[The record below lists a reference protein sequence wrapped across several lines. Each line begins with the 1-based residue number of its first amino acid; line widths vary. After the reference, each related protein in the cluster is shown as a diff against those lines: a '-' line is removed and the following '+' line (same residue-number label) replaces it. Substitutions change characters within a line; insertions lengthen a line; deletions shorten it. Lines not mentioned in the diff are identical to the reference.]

1 MIEQRFCTFCGTLT
15 IPGAAFCVK
24 CGQAVAAVTPPA
36 AAGAAGPA
44 TAAAVIAPPAPPP
57 AAAYQPPAAPATAQP
72 PAPAPPPPAPGG
84 PPPTRPYAGPTAAPA
99 LPNPAIPAQ
108 PYGAT
113 PAPTPAGGVTRSP
126 AISLPVP
133 VPVAV
138 GIAAVAVVAV
148 VAAFFLLSGSGSKPG
163 ITYNPSS
170 LSCAG
175 ESFTVT
181 MRLPA
186 SVGSGDYLAML
197 VDGQVWPSETMWTP
211 GQGGF
216 ARQSDSTWFLTT
228 TSLTPG
234 AAECGL
240 APGNHT
246 LQIVDANGLVLGQGS
261 LTRQ

>member
-1 MIEQRFCTFCGTLT
+1 MIEQHFCPFCGTLT
-15 IPGAAFCVK
+15 VPGAAFCVK
-24 CGQAVAAVTPPA
+24 CGQAVAAATPPA
-36 AAGAAGPA
+36 AS
-44 TAAAVIAPPAPPP
+44 AAVVVPPAAPPP
-57 AAAYQPPAAPATAQP
+57 AAAFQPPAVLA
-72 PAPAPPPPAPGG
+72 APAPPVATQPTAPPPATAHPVG
-84 PPPTRPYAGPTAAPA
+84 PPPPA
-99 LPNPAIPAQ
+99 
-108 PYGAT
+108 Y
-113 PAPTPAGGVTRSP
+113 
-126 AISLPVP
+126 P

-138 GIAAVAVVAV
+138 GIAVVVVVAV
-148 VAAFFLLSGSGSKPG
+148 LVAFFLLSGSGNKPG
-163 ITYNPSS
+163 ITYDPSS
-170 LSCAG
+170 LSCTG

-197 VDGQVWPSETMWTP
+197 VDGQVWPSATMWTP

-216 ARQSDSTWFLTT
+216 VRQSDSTWFLTT
-228 TSLTPG
+228 ASQTPG

>member
-1 MIEQRFCTFCGTLT
+1 MVVQYRRCPTCGSQLAIAGQRFCAVCGTQVPLD
-15 IPGAAFCVK
+15 G
-24 CGQAVAAVTPPA
+24 
-36 AAGAAGPA
+36 
-44 TAAAVIAPPAPPP
+44 APPN
-57 AAAYQPPAAPATAQP
+57 APAVDPAGIASAPALEQ
-72 PAPAPPPPAPGG
+72 PAPAPPPTAPGG
-84 PPPTRPYAGPTAAPA
+84 PPPTQPYAGTTAAPA

-113 PAPTPAGGVTRSP
+113 PAPMPAGGATPSA

-170 LSCAG
+170 LSCTG

-197 VDGQVWPSETMWTP
+197 VDGQVWPSGTMWTP

-228 TSLTPG
+228 ASQTPG